1 MISAWLLTRQSVPP
15 VDPRV
20 SRLGCPRAQPVRL
33 RTVYIVRTQA
43 LNAVQP
49 AFLEWGRV
57 FRARVPRVPRV
68 LWLFASL
75 LELMLDRMPS
85 DSSSHLA
92 NEISSHSL
100 MRAALPESA
109 RATPHRVCMF

>member
-57 FRARVPRVPRV
+57 FRARVPRV

>member
-1 MISAWLLTRQSVPP
+1 MLTRQSVPP

-20 SRLGCPRAQPVRL
+20 SRLDCPRAQPVRL

-68 LWLFASL
+68 L
-75 LELMLDRMPS
+75 LELDQRDMQRELLKLVTREPW
-85 DSSSHLA
+85 L
-92 NEISSHSL
+92 L
-100 MRAALPESA
+100 A
-109 RATPHRVCMF
+109 RAHVR

>member
-68 LWLFASL
+68 L
-75 LELMLDRMPS
+75 LELDQLGV
-85 DSSSHLA
+85 L
-92 NEISSHSL
+92 
-100 MRAALPESA
+100 
-109 RATPHRVCMF
+109 